1 MDATFQ
7 SGSEMVTL
15 TDVRRLVAQVVD
27 PEIPALTIED
37 LGILR
42 GVAQEGEKMVVTI
55 TPTYSGCPAMGWI
68 RSEIDRVLEGAGI
81 AHREVRISQYP
92 VWTTEWMRPDARQ
105 KLTEVGIAPPG
116 SRAEVRCPRCE
127 SDALR
132 TVSEFGSTACQA
144 LLSCVDCGEPFH
156 YFKEF

>member
-1 MDATFQ
+1 MVATVS

-15 TDVRRLVAQVVD
+15 THIRKLVGQVVD

-42 GVAQEGEKMVVTI
+42 RVAQEGEKMVITI

-68 RSEIDRVLEGAGI
+68 RSEIERVLEGAGI
-81 AHREVRISQYP
+81 AEREVRISQYP
-92 VWTTEWMRPDARQ
+92 VWTTDWMGPDARQ
-105 KLTEVGIAPPG
+105 KLAEVGIAPPG
-116 SRAEVRCPRCE
+116 PRAEVRCPRCE
-127 SDALR
+127 AGAPR
-132 TVSEFGSTACQA
+132 TVSQFGSTACKA
-144 LLSCVDCGEPFH
+144 LLACMECGEPFH